1 MRRPQVGV
9 GLTPFMLRSAV
20 YQALASDGRI
30 EPRLLPLDGDP
41 HAAAS
46 WDGCDIVV
54 ASEHLDLPDQV
65 VVSVTQR
72 GRRLEVYGPFVRRSI
87 DYPGW
92 EGLIDVMLGAAAEAA
107 GPPLRS
113 A

>member
-9 GLTPFMLRSAV
+9 GLTPFVLRSAV
-20 YQALASDGRI
+20 YEALVSDGRI

-41 HAAAS
+41 RAAAS
-46 WDGCDIVV
+46 WEGCDIVV
-54 ASEHLDLPDQV
+54 ASERLDLPDQV
-65 VVSVTQR
+65 VIWVTQR
-72 GRRLEVYGPFVRRSI
+72 GRRLEVYGPCVRRSI

-92 EGLIDVMLGAAAEAA
+92 DGLIDVMLRAVDEAA
-107 GPPLRS
+107 RPPLRT